1 MKIDLVT
8 TDCED
13 LACHTGAT
21 YLLDLQVID
30 ECNDIPDNLAGYSAR
45 MLVYDEVE
53 TTVIATVP
61 GTITEPKNG
70 IIHFEIDAD
79 DTDDLTVGMYSH
91 IIEISIGTMV
101 YRIAN
106 GYFEVAE

>member
-1 MKIDLVT
+1 MKLDLVT

-21 YLLDLQVID
+21 YLLDLQIID
-30 ECNDIPDNLAGYSAR
+30 ECTDIPDDLTGYAAR
-45 MLVYDEVE
+45 MLIYDEVE
-53 TTVIATVP
+53 TTVIFSVA
-61 GTITEPKNG
+61 GTITTPKNG
-70 IIHFEIDAD
+70 LIHFEIDAN
-79 DTDDLTVGMYSH
+79 DTDDLVVGIYSH

-106 GYFEVAE
+106 GDFEVVE